1 MAQPKFK
8 ADLIT
13 PRANDTFIR
22 SAAVADAPQ
31 ASPARM
37 LQDSLVTAFNDDRTR
52 WSARR
57 SAALVVTFNL
67 IAWSAIATGVSRL
80 LA

>member
-8 ADLIT
+8 ADMIT

-22 SAAVADAPQ
+22 PAAAADSPQ

-37 LQDSLVTAFNDDRTR
+37 LQDSIATALNADQDR

-57 SAALVVTFNL
+57 SAAFVVTFNL
-67 IAWSAIATGVSRL
+67 VAWSAIATGVSRL

>member
-8 ADLIT
+8 ADMIT

-22 SAAVADAPQ
+22 PAAAADSPQ

-37 LQDSLVTAFNDDRTR
+37 LQDAF
-52 WSARR
+52 
-57 SAALVVTFNL
+57 VVTFNL
-67 IAWSAIATGVSRL
+67 VAWSAIATGVSRL